1 MVNIFLNIFVFQLNS
16 LYQRIC
22 SIFLYTIPLKA
33 SIPYGYYL
41 FYKYSFL
48 KFLAYLTFPV
58 ILIENSLP
66 FGGLLLFLIIFAGVV
81 RNPKIPY
88 FIRFNGCQALLL
100 EVALIIFSYVLRIIQ
115 FNELGLFLFITTV
128 AIFIFSFVQCLY
140 GIEPE
145 IPFISKSARMQ
156 IN

>member
-1 MVNIFLNIFVFQLNS
+1 M
-16 LYQRIC
+16 
-22 SIFLYTIPLKA
+22 
-33 SIPYGYYL
+33 
-41 FYKYSFL
+41 
-48 KFLAYLTFPV
+48 

-100 EVALIIFSYVLRIIQ
+100 EIALLIFSYVLKIIQ
-115 FNELGLFLFITTV
+115 FNEFGLFLFISTV

>member
-1 MVNIFLNIFVFQLNS
+1 M
-16 LYQRIC
+16 
-22 SIFLYTIPLKA
+22 
-33 SIPYGYYL
+33 
-41 FYKYSFL
+41 
-48 KFLAYLTFPV
+48 
-58 ILIENSLP
+58 LIENSLP

-100 EVALIIFSYVLRIIQ
+100 EIALIIFSYLLRIIQ
-115 FNELGLFLFITTV
+115 FNELGLVLFISTV
-128 AIFIFSFVQCLY
+128 AIFIFSLVQCLY

-156 IN
+156 IY

>member
-1 MVNIFLNIFVFQLNS
+1 MNS

-22 SIFLYTIPLKA
+22 SVFLYTIPLKA

-48 KFLAYLTFPV
+48 KILAYLTLPV
-58 ILIENSLP
+58 LVIENSIP
-66 FGGLLLFLIIFAGVV
+66 FGGLILFLIIFAGVV

-100 EVALIIFSYVLRIIQ
+100 EIALIIFSYVIRIIQ
-115 FNELGLFLFITTV
+115 LNELGVLVFISTV
-128 AIFIFSFVQCLY
+128 AIFIFSFVQCIY
-140 GIEPE
+140 GEEPE

-156 IN
+156 IY

>member
-1 MVNIFLNIFVFQLNS
+1 M
-16 LYQRIC
+16 
-22 SIFLYTIPLKA
+22 
-33 SIPYGYYL
+33 
-41 FYKYSFL
+41 
-48 KFLAYLTFPV
+48 

-81 RNPKIPY
+81 RNTKIPY

-100 EVALIIFSYVLRIIQ
+100 EIALIIFSYVLRIIQ
-115 FNELGLFLFITTV
+115 FNELGLFLFISTV

-156 IN
+156 IY